1 MGIRAKERKSMK
13 ISECY
18 PYHCND
24 GTWCLVLVVDGH
36 RDIAKGVWQ
45 TEQDAIEYGRK
56 RGWIYP

>member
-1 MGIRAKERKSMK
+1 MK

-18 PYHCND
+18 PYHSNN

-45 TEQDAIEYGRK
+45 TKQDAIEYGRK